1 MISPKFKNDKSLI
14 YIFLI
19 GILISSLYAIYNINK
34 FEKNEKNGHLMIR
47 GDIDIVW
54 REAYSFKKD
63 LIEKKN
69 FFGNGIFYT
78 RTFLPSKTVALY
90 SFLLNQDIYEN
101 IDNKTFKEGKK
112 LIYLFFQITIFYL
125 SLLYLYKKLLLYY
138 DSKNVSFFIVA
149 YLALDPN
156 IIQWHG
162 TFWTESIF
170 ISMQIFL
177 VGMIINKNKTS
188 LFCLFLGL
196 FLGIIFLQKTVGVLF
211 IFFIIFYVFFTEIK
225 KKSFKILN
233 IFIGFSLILLLL
245 GLDNFKKTGIFYV
258 MPMQTKNAHYVYLIP
273 QIFEKNGKLKSF
285 EQLQDSEIKWKIDN
299 NYSEDNFI
307 TVYKLKKYQQKKAL
321 EVILD
326 NKITTFEIYL
336 KKTIIHLVINP
347 MQTFYWH
354 KYNQMKYSEIE
365 FHLSEESKKYFILKF
380 FYSVLFYIIVCIGLF
395 EIFRNK
401 RKLKFHLFACF
412 LVLYLVFMLGWV
424 GNSRYFMPSIIFLS
438 IFFGQGIYSLSNLK
452 IKKNF

>member
-1 MISPKFKNDKSLI
+1 MISPKFKNDKYLI

-69 FFGNGIFYT
+69 LFGNGIFYT

-170 ISMQIFL
+170 ISMQVFL
-177 VGMIINKNKTS
+177 IGMVIHKNKTNF
-188 LFCLFLGL
+188 FCLLLGL
-196 FLGIIFLQKTVGVLF
+196 FLGLIFLQKTVGVLF
-211 IFFIIFYVFFTEIK
+211 ILFIVFYVFFTEVKYKLIK
-225 KKSFKILN
+225 IFN
-233 IFIGFSLILLLL
+233 INLGFFLVLILL

-258 MPMQTKNAHYVYLIP
+258 MPTQTKNAHYSVLVP
-273 QIFEKNGKLKSF
+273 QIYSEKKDAQAYIELK
-285 EQLQDSEIKWKIDN
+285 ESEKKWKIEN
-299 NYSEDNFI
+299 NFSKENFKN
-307 TVYKLKKYQQKKAL
+307 VYNLRKFEQNKAI
-321 EVILD
+321 EVILE
-326 NKITTFEIYL
+326 NKIITLKIYL
-336 KKTIIHLVINP
+336 KKIINHLILNP
-347 MQTFYWH
+347 FQTYYWH
-354 KYNQMKYSEIE
+354 KYNQTEYSKEE
-365 FHLSEESKKYFILKF
+365 FHLSEESKKYFYFKVL
-380 FYSVLFYIIVCIGLF
+380 YSLIFYIILLIGF
-395 EIFRNK
+395 IKIKNDK
-401 RKLKFHLFACF
+401 KNYKFHLLLMF
-412 LVLYLVFMLGWV
+412 LVSYLVFMLGWV
-424 GNSRYFMPSIIFLS
+424 GNSRYFVPSLIFLS
-438 IFFGQGIYSLSNLK
+438 IFFGHGIDYIKELRYKNL
-452 IKKNF
+452 

>member
-1 MISPKFKNDKSLI
+1 MISPKFKNDRSLV

-69 FFGNGIFYT
+69 LFGNGIFYT

-90 SFLLNQDIYEN
+90 TFILNQDIYEN

-188 LFCLFLGL
+188 LFCLFLGF

-258 MPMQTKNAHYVYLIP
+258 MPMQTKFAHYTVLVP
-273 QIFEKNGKLKSF
+273 QIFSEKKDVQAYIELK
-285 EQLQDSEIKWKIDN
+285 ETEKKWRIDN
-299 NYSEDNFI
+299 NFSEKDFDSVYSLRKF
-307 TVYKLKKYQQKKAL
+307 QQKKAIEIIL
-321 EVILD
+321 E
-326 NKITTFEIYL
+326 NKIITLKIYL
-336 KKTIIHLVINP
+336 KKIINHLILNP
-347 MQTFYWH
+347 FQTYYWH
-354 KYNQMKYSEIE
+354 KYNQIEYSNEE
-365 FHLSEESKKYFILKF
+365 FHLSEESKKYFYFKVL
-380 FYSVLFYIIVCIGLF
+380 YSLIFYIILLIGF
-395 EIFRNK
+395 IKIKNDK
-401 RKLKFHLFACF
+401 KNYKFHLLLIF
-412 LVLYLVFMLGWV
+412 LVCYLIFMLGWV
-424 GNSRYFMPSIIFLS
+424 GNSRYFVPSLIFLS
-438 IFFGQGIYSLSNLK
+438 IFFGHGIDYIKELRYKNL
-452 IKKNF
+452 